1 MDAFAGG
8 NVFGGNSTTIGK
20 VNGKEIDYIDF
31 EKKIKVQ
38 EDMYRQQGYDMGD
51 AGRQQVIESVW
62 NAEVMEVV
70 LNEQFNEL
78 GLAVSSKEINDILF
92 GNNPPDDLKEF
103 AKALSHP
110 ARIAILKV
118 LAQKNE
124 CICGDIVEVLPLAQS
139 TVSQH
144 LKELKNAGLIDGS
157 VDGPRSC
164 YCINWKAFEKFNND
178 INNLF
183 IKLKERNEKACC

>member
-1 MDAFAGG
+1 MAFHKKEE
-8 NVFGGNSTTIGK
+8 FGK
-20 VNGKEIDYIDF
+20 KE
-31 EKKIKVQ
+31 Q
-38 EDMYRQQGYDMGD
+38 EL
-51 AGRQQVIESVW
+51 
-62 NAEVMEVV
+62 AEV
-70 LNEQFNEL
+70 
-78 GLAVSSKEINDILF
+78 
-92 GNNPPDDLKEF
+92 

-144 LKELKNAGLIDGS
+144 LKELKSAGLISGT

-164 YCINWKAFEKFNND
+164 YCINWKAFEKFTTEMGALFQ
-178 INNLF
+178 NL
-183 IKLKERNEKACC
+183 KARSEKSCC